1 MTEDE
6 SMRFYDIYTAH
17 QQSCEAIQQFSH
29 ILPCNDDLAPL
40 IRVLSD
46 SMTKTVADLGTAYI
60 TLLSRN
66 SHT

>member
-1 MTEDE
+1 MTEAE

-17 QQSCEAIQQFSH
+17 QQSCEAIQQLSYL
-29 ILPCNDDLAPL
+29 LPCNDDLTPL

-46 SMTKTVADLGTAYI
+46 SMTKTIADLGTAYI
-60 TLLSRN
+60 TLLGRN